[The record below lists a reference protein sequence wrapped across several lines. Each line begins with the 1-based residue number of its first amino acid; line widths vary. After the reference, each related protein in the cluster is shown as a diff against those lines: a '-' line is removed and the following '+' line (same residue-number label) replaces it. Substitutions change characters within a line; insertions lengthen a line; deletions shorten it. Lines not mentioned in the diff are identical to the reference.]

1 MSEEK
6 ENTEREGEKERGR
19 EGMETGKKDRGER
32 ISERGL
38 RRAERR

>member
-1 MSEEK
+1 MRRRRRRR
-6 ENTEREGEKERGR
+6 ERERGR
-19 EGMETGKKDRGER
+19 EGMETAKKDRGER